1 MLSIGDALKLGP
13 RALELRKS
21 KYYLNLG
28 PPTQPYDLDPIENPE
43 PAHTGMHPVLL
54 LFKKYY
60 CFFFPLL
67 N

>member
-1 MLSIGDALKLGP
+1 MLLIGDALKLGP

-28 PPTQPYDLDPIENPE
+28 PPTQPYDLDPIKNPE
-43 PAHTGMHPVLL
+43 PAHTSMHPVLL
-54 LFKKYY
+54 FKKSY
-60 CFFFPLL
+60 FFFLPLL